1 MDYYY
6 NPAISPWLDVLYQD
20 QDIMVVNK
28 PHDLLSVP
36 GKPAELLDSVL
47 TRVQWE
53 FPSAETVHRLD
64 LATSGLMVIALHKDA
79 ERELKRQFRERETDK
94 TYIAKVFGVFENK
107 EGSIDLPLICDWPNR
122 PKQMVSYEFGKDALT
137 HYKVLE
143 EDDNHNTLVELI
155 PVTGRSHQLRV
166 HMMSLGHPI
175 LGDRFYAHQEALRGC
190 NRLYLHASKLEF
202 THPMTKKRQRFV
214 QLPNFDE

>member
-6 NPAISPWLDVLYQD
+6 DPAISPWLEILYQD
-20 QDIMVVNK
+20 RDIMVVNK

-36 GKPAELLDSVL
+36 GKPAELWDSIL

-53 FPSAETVHRLD
+53 FPDAETVHRLD
-64 LATSGLMVIALHKDA
+64 LATSGLMVVALHKDA

-94 TYIAKVFGVFENK
+94 KYIAKVFGILAQK
-107 EGSIDLPLICDWPNR
+107 EGSIDFPLICDWPNR
-122 PKQMVSYEFGKDALT
+122 PKQMVSYEYGKDALT
-137 HYKVLE
+137 HYKVLS
-143 EDDNHNTLVELI
+143 EDDEGNTLIELM

-175 LGDRFYAHQEALRGC
+175 LGDRFYAHDEALKGRD
-190 NRLYLHASKLEF
+190 RLYLHAAELAF
-202 THPMTKKRQRFV
+202 THPMTKKRQLFH
-214 QLPNFDE
+214 QPPNF

>member
-6 NPAISPWLDVLYQD
+6 DPAISPWLEILYQD
-20 QDIMVVNK
+20 RDIMVVNK

-36 GKPAELLDSVL
+36 GKPAELWDSIL

-53 FPSAETVHRLD
+53 FPDAETVHRLD
-64 LATSGLMVIALHKDA
+64 LATSGLMVVALHKDA

-94 TYIAKVFGVFENK
+94 KYIAKVFGILAQK
-107 EGSIDLPLICDWPNR
+107 EGSIDFPLICDWPNR
-122 PKQMVSYEFGKDALT
+122 PKQMVSYEYGKDALT
-137 HYKVLE
+137 HYKVLS
-143 EDDNHNTLVELI
+143 EDDEGNTLIELM

-175 LGDRFYAHQEALRGC
+175 LGDRFYAHDEALKGRE
-190 NRLYLHASKLEF
+190 RLYLHAAELAF
-202 THPMTKKRQRFV
+202 THPMTKKRQLFH
-214 QLPNFDE
+214 QPPNF

>member
-6 NPAISPWLDVLYQD
+6 DPAISPWLEILYQD
-20 QDIMVVNK
+20 RDIMVVNK

-36 GKPAELLDSVL
+36 GKPAELWDSIL

-53 FPSAETVHRLD
+53 FPDAETVHRLD
-64 LATSGLMVIALHKDA
+64 LATSGLMVVALHKDA

-94 TYIAKVFGVFENK
+94 KYIAKVFGVLAQK
-107 EGSIDLPLICDWPNR
+107 EGSIDFPLICDWPNR
-122 PKQMVSYEFGKDALT
+122 PKQMVSYEYGKDALT
-137 HYKVLE
+137 HYKVLS
-143 EDDNHNTLVELI
+143 EDDEGNTLIELM

-175 LGDRFYAHQEALRGC
+175 LGDRFYAHDEALKGRD
-190 NRLYLHASKLEF
+190 RLYLHAAELAF
-202 THPMTKKRQRFV
+202 THPMTKKRQLFH
-214 QLPNFDE
+214 QPPNF